1 MMMMYWIPGPSTRI
15 RIYATP
21 SMTSLQRKVFKI
33 FEPSSLVSKIYLS
46 FIVLGSFLILLGGC
60 SSSKIYHHRIPS
72 EDALENISRF
82 HIDRFEGEQSGFFRE
97 ILIYEFNRLSYVD
110 YLEEYPEGSDDLT
123 AIVDAEVTVLSS
135 REEEVMKQD
144 MNYELVEHELVQE
157 QSSGKTE
164 ARKAFEFR
172 ETPKESRW
180 FQRTLDLEIN
190 FVFKSLATN
199 EVLREMK
206 EQVSFQQIYSEL
218 EESLLIPEPDQEMNR
233 LARMMMRRMLIK
245 ISPVAQQEILELET
259 GSAPL
264 EWTMGTVDFGHPG
277 ILKGVRYATK
287 EEYEQ
292 SKKAFYYVL
301 FEPKRLDRKERFIF
315 DDAAY
320 IRLKRA
326 KLPDSLMAQ
335 LLKLHGRS
343 FKPEELKIVMG
354 RLINAEE
361 NATYLGMI
369 KSQTRENRRS
379 DAVNLAAAHYN
390 LGIVHQ
396 LMGELEVA
404 SYHFAQANAHQPKD
418 KYAQKWADTQIMM
431 GVYNPV
437 DSLTGLTITKAGTRH
452 APEQSMV
459 RNQVEPAINM
469 EGLDLIPTETEM
481 PELKPVELPPL
492 TNELQPQDVGSAQG
506 TSP

>member
-1 MMMMYWIPGPSTRI
+1 M
-15 RIYATP
+15 
-21 SMTSLQRKVFKI
+21 
-33 FEPSSLVSKIYLS
+33 
-46 FIVLGSFLILLGGC
+46 
-60 SSSKIYHHRIPS
+60 
-72 EDALENISRF
+72 ENISRF

-123 AIVDAEVTVLSS
+123 AIVDAEVTLLSS
-135 REEEVMKQD
+135 REEEVLKQD

-172 ETPKESRW
+172 EIPKESRW

-218 EESLLIPEPDQEMNR
+218 EESLLIPDPDQEMNR
-233 LARMMMRRMLIK
+233 LARIMMRRMLIK
-245 ISPVAQQEILELET
+245 ISPVAQQEILGLET

-287 EEYEQ
+287 GEYGQ

-301 FEPKRLDRKERFIF
+301 FEPKRLDKKERFIF

-326 KLPDSLMAQ
+326 KLPDS
-335 LLKLHGRS
+335 
-343 FKPEELKIVMG
+343 
-354 RLINAEE
+354 
-361 NATYLGMI
+361 
-369 KSQTRENRRS
+369 
-379 DAVNLAAAHYN
+379 
-390 LGIVHQ
+390 
-396 LMGELEVA
+396 
-404 SYHFAQANAHQPKD
+404 
-418 KYAQKWADTQIMM
+418 
-431 GVYNPV
+431 
-437 DSLTGLTITKAGTRH
+437 
-452 APEQSMV
+452 
-459 RNQVEPAINM
+459 
-469 EGLDLIPTETEM
+469 
-481 PELKPVELPPL
+481 
-492 TNELQPQDVGSAQG
+492 
-506 TSP
+506 